1 MLRPPSDYQLTKVQL
16 SSHSTKINNLFFD
29 SAIIF
34 FTPKVADKKVDIS
47 TLNCTIV
54 QIIDRGEWG
63 KEEVSFTVDA
73 SSFSNRKHREFDLTA
88 DAEYSLKIIPPPE
101 LRMGIL
107 EVYFD
112 PNHSNLPSINLPIM
126 GVTNPTG
133 SDPAA
138 LQAALQSV
146 IPQMAQ
152 AIGVQ
157 SGAAVQQA
165 LANTAAD
172 AESRDSK
179 TSPVELKPWSGNI
192 MNHQILPAS
201 PTRKGVH
208 LLHLGKAFNIQNISD
223 VFIAAGT
230 QTGRNQTGYDYV
242 MKAEGE
248 FNNEPNRE
256 DLPLFAWVATG
267 KPNTT
272 VTMTEYLP
280 APVVA
285 A

>member
-63 KEEVSFTVDA
+63 KEEVPFTVDA

-112 PNHSNLPSINLPIM
+112 PNHSNLSSINSSSM
-126 GVTNPTG
+126 GVTNPQS

-138 LQAALQSV
+138 LQTALQAV
-146 IPQMAQ
+146 IPQMAE

-157 SGAAVQQA
+157 SGVAVQKA
-165 LANTAAD
+165 LDNTATA
-172 AESRDSK
+172 AASRDSK
-179 TSPVELKPWSGNI
+179 TTLVELKPWSGSI
-192 MNHQILPAS
+192 TNHQILPLS
-201 PTRKGVH
+201 PLRQGVH
-208 LLHLGKAFNIQNISD
+208 LLHLGKGFNTANISD

-230 QTGRNQTGYDYV
+230 QTGRTQTGYDYV
-242 MKAEGE
+242 MNAGGE

-256 DLPLFAWVATG
+256 DLPLFAWVAVA
-267 KPNTT
+267 KPIAT

-285 A
+285 V

>member
-1 MLRPPSDYQLTKVQL
+1 MLRSPSEYRLTKVSL
-16 SSHSTKINNLFFD
+16 TSHSTKINDLFFD

-34 FTPKVADKKVDIS
+34 FTPKVADKGVDLS

-73 SSFSNRKHREFDLTA
+73 SSLSNRKHREFDLTA
-88 DAEYSLKIIPPPE
+88 DAEYSLKIIPSPG

-112 PNHSNLPSINLPIM
+112 PNHSNLSSINLPLM
-126 GVTNPTG
+126 GVTNPAS

-138 LQAALQSV
+138 LQAALQAV

-179 TSPVELKPWSGNI
+179 TTQIELKPWTGNI
-192 MNHQILPAS
+192 RNHEILPAS

-208 LLHLGKAFNIQNISD
+208 LLHLGKGFNAQNISD

-230 QTGRNQTGYDYV
+230 QTGRTQNGYDYI
-242 MKAEGE
+242 MKADGE

-256 DLPLFAWVATG
+256 DLPLFAWVAAT
-267 KPNTT
+267 KPIVTA
-272 VTMTEYLP
+272 TMTEYLP
-280 APVVA
+280 APVVSA
-285 A
+285 